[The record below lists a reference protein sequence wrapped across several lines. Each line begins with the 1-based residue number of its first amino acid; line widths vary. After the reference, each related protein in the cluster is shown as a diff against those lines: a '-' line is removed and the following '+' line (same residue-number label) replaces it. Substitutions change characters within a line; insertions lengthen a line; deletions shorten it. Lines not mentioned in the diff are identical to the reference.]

1 MLYNMEESGRRI
13 TKLRLQNVYTQE
25 RLAMR

>member
-13 TKLRLQNVYTQE
+13 TKLRLQNGYTQE